1 MLAKEYF
8 EKGYQVVVGSMFG
21 DYIEECVEELMGLE
35 EYAHF
40 ESVDEEAKVVYFYDS
55 SDYDD

>member
-21 DYIEECVEELMGLE
+21 DYVEEDVEELMELE

-40 ESVDEEAKVVYFYDS
+40 KSVDEEAKVVYFYDS
-55 SDYDD
+55 GDYDE